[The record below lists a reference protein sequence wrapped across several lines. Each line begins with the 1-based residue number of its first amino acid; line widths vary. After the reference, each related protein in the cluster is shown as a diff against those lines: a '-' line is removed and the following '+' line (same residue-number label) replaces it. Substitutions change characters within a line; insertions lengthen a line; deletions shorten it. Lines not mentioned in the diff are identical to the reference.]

1 MRTARQMF
9 EAVLIET
16 AKQRVQPMLLE
27 DFNYLINKVQIM
39 YVNKQYAAFS
49 ANQKVDDNTRVLVS
63 RALLDV
69 EKCEWYPEVLYNGLP
84 GAYYECNLPLDYMHI
99 LSVECIFQAEKQ
111 IYCYNKGDTFGR
123 MAIRMTPDM
132 ENSVKEDFYNR
143 PSYRKPYYFIINVN
157 PNTDLPTNPFTA
169 EDGKEGVLTRNATGT
184 DGELPRSIE
193 IGGEKVDLVERVG
206 VHRYGNS
213 SPVRMEIRYGND
225 DSIFKLQM
233 VNIAYLKSPQEIRL
247 TKKQIDMTED
257 KSQILEWSDTT
268 CQEITNDLVAVF
280 MENTA
285 DQRLSTNMQVNQ
297 AVQNAAPMNVPT
309 AAQGS

>member
-1 MRTARQMF
+1 M
-9 EAVLIET
+9 LIET

-132 ENSVKEDFYNR
+132 ENSVR
-143 PSYRKPYYFIINVN
+143 RISTIGP
-157 PNTDLPTNPFTA
+157 
-169 EDGKEGVLTRNATGT
+169 ATGNLT
-184 DGELPRSIE
+184 ISLSMLTLIMTFLLIRSLLRA
-193 IGGEKVDLVERVG
+193 EKKV
-206 VHRYGNS
+206 
-213 SPVRMEIRYGND
+213 
-225 DSIFKLQM
+225 
-233 VNIAYLKSPQEIRL
+233 
-247 TKKQIDMTED
+247 
-257 KSQILEWSDTT
+257 
-268 CQEITNDLVAVF
+268 C
-280 MENTA
+280 
-285 DQRLSTNMQVNQ
+285 
-297 AVQNAAPMNVPT
+297 
-309 AAQGS
+309 